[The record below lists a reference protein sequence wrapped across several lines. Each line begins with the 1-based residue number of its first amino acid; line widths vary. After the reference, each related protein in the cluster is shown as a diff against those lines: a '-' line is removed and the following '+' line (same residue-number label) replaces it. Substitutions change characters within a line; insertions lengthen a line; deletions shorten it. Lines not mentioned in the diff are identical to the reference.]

1 MERGCVS
8 FAVPGAPVFRPASP
22 AQRAKLPYSI
32 PRMPL
37 RATGMARRHF
47 ASGAPV
53 FTPASPR
60 AAGRNSR
67 RYSPHG
73 TARNGDG
80 ATPPTRP
87 PWRFAVPGQA
97 RWISEHGG
105 GSFAAQE
112 RRSSDRHRPR
122 SGRNSPTPSPACRCA
137 QRGCRDAGLK
147 TGAPNRLVRRVRSD
161 RGPDRLHRHFRA
173 VTEESASPR
182 LGLAKGSM
190 STPLMEKR
198 PA

>member
-1 MERGCVS
+1 MS
-8 FAVPGAPVFRPASP
+8 
-22 AQRAKLPYSI
+22 
-32 PRMPL
+32 L
-37 RATGMARRHF
+37 RATGMARRHPLLVKTTRTLSPGEGVRRDGGNGLRESRDRRSAGLQTGIARAAGETPLLHSPDVAARNGDGPTPF

-105 GSFAAQE
+105 GSFAAF
-112 RRSSDRHRPR
+112 
-122 SGRNSPTPSPACRCA
+122 G
-137 QRGCRDAGLK
+137 RDAGLK
-147 TGAPNRLVRRVRSD
+147 TGAPYRLVRRVRSD

-173 VTEESASPR
+173 VAEELASSSR
-182 LGLAKGSM
+182 AKRSRPGSP
-190 STPLMEKR
+190 SPSER
-198 PA
+198 